1 MADKNFLSWVG
12 FKGEEEGANKPNLTA
27 GSASLDRIHELESQ
41 LNDLRSRRDI
51 TSLSKEE
58 FEILATETAMSIIR
72 TAQQRE
78 AKANSNAER
87 VLNESKKQATSAL
100 EMAEAKAKSTLA
112 QAESRGR
119 KYIEAAESDAS
130 DIVAKA
136 ESEAEDLLNSKK
148 REGSTITSN
157 AKREAER
164 LVLTATTEVSEYRN
178 WLSGVISEAERLYR
192 IQTQSLDAAE
202 NAISQSRQRL
212 ESAFNRLAEL
222 QKQVISAISPDGTPS
237 SDTRVSQR
245 IAQAASQSSEG
256 ASSKSTTSKS
266 AGKKARKSSARKSSS
281 QKSATKKRR

>member
-27 GSASLDRIHELESQ
+27 GSASLDRIRELESQ

-78 AKANSNAER
+78 AKANANAER

-119 KYIEAAESDAS
+119 KYIEAAESDAADLVS
-130 DIVAKA
+130 KA

-256 ASSKSTTSKS
+256 ASSKSATSKS
-266 AGKKARKSSARKSSS
+266 AGNKAKKSSARKSSGR
-281 QKSATKKRR
+281 KSAAKKRR